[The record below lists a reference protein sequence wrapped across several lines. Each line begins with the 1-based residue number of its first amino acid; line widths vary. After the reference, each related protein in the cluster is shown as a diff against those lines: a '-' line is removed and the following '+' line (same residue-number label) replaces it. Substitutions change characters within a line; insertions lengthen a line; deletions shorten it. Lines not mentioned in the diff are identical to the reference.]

1 MSLTQS
7 DGLFVAVH
15 EDGFN
20 DFIAAFFNAR
30 PRYLKFGSPFFVG
43 STNVDETAIP
53 AINFPGVPG
62 GIQYMVQFE
71 APKLDLHPD
80 TLGFALPPSPNQ
92 FALQIKAQITILCSR
107 KREVGKD
114 KIPFGEPIMTTLG
127 LCAIGS
133 IDHGTSDLGLH
144 IEQLEIKN
152 INPDSLESVIE
163 CLMLMMLQSAFLPL
177 RIPYDALPIQIG
189 HITPATGPE
198 IRDDQV
204 QLTANFV

>member
-1 MSLTQS
+1 
-7 DGLFVAVH
+7 
-15 EDGFN
+15 
-20 DFIAAFFNAR
+20 
-30 PRYLKFGSPFFVG
+30 
-43 STNVDETAIP
+43 
-53 AINFPGVPG
+53 
-62 GIQYMVQFE
+62 
-71 APKLDLHPD
+71 
-80 TLGFALPPSPNQ
+80 
-92 FALQIKAQITILCSR
+92 
-107 KREVGKD
+107 
-114 KIPFGEPIMTTLG
+114 MTTLG

>member
-7 DGLFVAVH
+7 DGLFIAVH

-43 STNVDETAIP
+43 STNVDATAILP
-53 AINFPGVPG
+53 INFPGIPG

-71 APKLDLHPD
+71 PPKLDLHPD
-80 TLGFALPPSPNQ
+80 TIGFALPPSANQ
-92 FALQIKAQITILCSR
+92 FALQIKASITILCSR
-107 KREVGKD
+107 KRNVGKD
-114 KIPFGEPIMTTLG
+114 KIPFGEPIITTLDLCATGSIDRQANTLG
-127 LCAIGS
+127 LN
-133 IDHGTSDLGLH
+133 
-144 IEQLEIKN
+144 IEQLEIKD

-163 CLMLMMLQSAFLPL
+163 CLMLMMLQSAFQTL

-189 HITPATGPE
+189 HIAPGVGPE
-198 IRDDQV
+198 INDDQV

>member
-1 MSLTQS
+1 MSLTQT

-20 DFIAAFFNAR
+20 DFVAAFFNAR

-43 STNVDETAIP
+43 STTVNETAIP

-71 APKLDLHPD
+71 PPKLDLHPD
-80 TLGFALPPSPNQ
+80 TFGFALPPSPNQ
-92 FALQIKAQITILCSR
+92 FALQIKAQITILCAR

-114 KIPFGEPIMTTLG
+114 KIPFGEPISTALE
-127 LCAIGS
+127 LCATGS
-133 IDHGTSDLGLH
+133 IDRGTNDLGLY
-144 IEQLEIKN
+144 IEQLEIKD

-189 HITPATGPE
+189 HITPGVGPE

-204 QLTANFV
+204 QLTANF